1 LEARGHALLN
11 DGDYSGAISV
21 LRRAVRAA
29 SPSSLTYAYALFDL
43 GRSLRLSGDPRDAAT
58 VLWQRMKIPN
68 QTGIV
73 RYELELAL
81 RALGARAQH
90 RGGHGEGD

>member
-1 LEARGHALLN
+1 
-11 DGDYSGAISV
+11 
-21 LRRAVRAA
+21 
-29 SPSSLTYAYALFDL
+29 
-43 GRSLRLSGDPRDAAT
+43 
-58 VLWQRMKIPN
+58 MKIPN